1 MNFKGLHDTL
11 EVVNGPEDGAAFSI
25 TRAPCDIGSD
35 SACAVNLNLD
45 RAVQPLHARLSVVAD
60 GYRIRRLQGETT
72 RVNGRRTGRL
82 FSRIVRHGG
91 LVQVG
96 DTLLC
101 LQCAP
106 DGLAS
111 RSHGMPTDS
120 DAAWLL
126 RGAFRKLF
134 LVVRV
139 LWRSLRALL
148 SNALSWIITILVILA
163 LLSFFMPGLR
173 FWLSQRIQ
181 YWWSWFLYMI
191 QKMS

>member
-1 MNFKGLHDTL
+1 MNFKGLQDTL
-11 EVVNGPEDGAAFSI
+11 EVVNGPEDGTAFSI
-25 TRAPCDIGSD
+25 TRTPCDIGSD
-35 SACAVNLNLD
+35 AACGVNLSLD
-45 RAVQPLHARLSVVAD
+45 RAIRPLHARISVVGD
-60 GYRIRRLQGETT
+60 GYRIRSLQGNIT

-91 LVQVG
+91 LVQIG

-134 LVVRV
+134 LVLRV
-139 LWRSLRALL
+139 LWRTVRALL
-148 SNALSWIITILVILA
+148 SNALSWIISILVILG
-163 LLSFFMPGLR
+163 LLSYFMPGLR
-173 FWLSQRIQ
+173 LWLSQWMQ
-181 YWWSWFLYMI
+181 YWWARLLYII
-191 QKMS
+191 Q